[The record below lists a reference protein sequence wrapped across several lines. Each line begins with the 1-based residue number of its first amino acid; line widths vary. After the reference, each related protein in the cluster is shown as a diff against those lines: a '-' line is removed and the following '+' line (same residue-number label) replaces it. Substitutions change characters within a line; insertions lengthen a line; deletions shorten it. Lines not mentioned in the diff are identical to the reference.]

1 MGRVPFMIK
10 VHASVVAIEGQAVM
24 LRGPSG
30 SGKSDLS
37 LRMIDEGA
45 ELVSDD
51 YVELYTQDSHIMVS
65 APPPLQGMLEVRGFG
80 LVTLPFRHKARLSI
94 VFDLMGHKN
103 IDRLPERDTL
113 FFADGVGVPLL
124 RLDGLASSSPAKV
137 RLALA
142 NLKDRR

>member
-1 MGRVPFMIK
+1 MIK
-10 VHASVVAIEGQAVM
+10 VHASVVAINGQAVM

-37 LRMIDEGA
+37 LRLIDEGA

-51 YVELYTQDSHIMVS
+51 YVELHTQESQIMAK
-65 APPPLQGMLEVRGFG
+65 APPPIQGLIEVRGMG
-80 LVTLPFRHKARLSI
+80 LMKLPFRHEVPLAI
-94 VFDLMGHKN
+94 VFDLALQKN
-103 IDRLPERDTL
+103 IDRLPARDTL

-124 RLDGLASSSPAKV
+124 RIEGLAPSSPAKV

-142 NLKDRR
+142 NLKDLG